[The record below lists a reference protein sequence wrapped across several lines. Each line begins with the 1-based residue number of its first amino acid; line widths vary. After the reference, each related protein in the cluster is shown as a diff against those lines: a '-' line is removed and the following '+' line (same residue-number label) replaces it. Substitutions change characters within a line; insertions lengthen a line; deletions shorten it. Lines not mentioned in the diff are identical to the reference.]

1 MHEKPVVLLDPH
13 GHYTGLLDW
22 LRRARGGGFVA
33 QRALDRLLVRADVG
47 EALGRIARPELPSG
61 NRSWRT
67 CLPCS
72 EE

>member
-22 LRRARGGGFVA
+22 LDGLRGGGFVA

-47 EALGRIARPELPSG
+47 EALDACVS
-61 NRSWRT
+61 
-67 CLPCS
+67 
-72 EE
+72 